1 MAYTSGV
8 TVEGMAESV
17 SVDSASMCTSCAP
30 CGSVIR
36 MILPCRATS
45 PCMLETSSRTLG
57 HGGAMMI
64 TVSEPNFAP
73 LFSPEWVDQRGC
85 DRLMPENAHNSAH
98 ANGGLLCRGLK
109 SCPEDDLLA
118 VNAAQG
124 TAIVS
129 LLISH
134 HSCLSWTLVYRRG
147 LRVTE

>member
-1 MAYTSGV
+1 MA
-8 TVEGMAESV
+8 
-17 SVDSASMCTSCAP
+17 
-30 CGSVIR
+30 GSVRGQRTHVHVMGALGIGDQDDLALTR
-36 MILPCRATS
+36 HNLLHVGDGL
-45 PCMLETSSRTLG
+45 LEHSVMGRDD
-57 HGGAMMI
+57 

-73 LFSPEWVDQRGC
+73 LFSLEWVDQRGC

-124 TAIVS
+124 TAKVS

-134 HSCLSWTLVYRRG
+134 HSCLSWTLV
-147 LRVTE
+147 